1 MTDSMTR
8 TQATGSLESS
18 ARRWVLS
25 PHRSLGKT
33 GFVVL
38 MSFLAC
44 VSFVTSVVFV
54 AMGAWPV
61 AGFFGLDVLLI
72 WLAFKLN
79 YRSGRGREI
88 IDLDPNRLALTRIAP
103 SGRKVGFSFNSY
115 WVRVKLDEHVDG
127 RTRLAFR
134 LHQQEVP
141 FAGFLNDD
149 ERRGLAT
156 DISVALADMRAALN

>member
-1 MTDSMTR
+1 MTETGAEA
-8 TQATGSLESS
+8 QAGDGAAGLQ
-18 ARRWVLS
+18 RRWVLS

-33 GFVVL
+33 GFTVL
-38 MSFLAC
+38 MAFMIV

-61 AGFFGLDVLLI
+61 AGFFGLDVLLV

-79 YRSGRGREI
+79 YRSGLGREI
-88 IDLDPNRLALTRIAP
+88 IDLDAYRLALTRVAP

-115 WVRVKLDEHVDG
+115 WVRVKFDEHGDG
-127 RTRLAFR
+127 RTRLSLRA
-134 LHQQEVP
+134 HGEEVP

-149 ERRGLAT
+149 ERRELAN
-156 DISVALADMRAALN
+156 DLSGALLDMRTARI